1 MKRAGHIEHIYS
13 RRLEYFRKYCMI
25 GNHSNVLIQG
35 SMLVRLICRT
45 RSQMKWLYI
54 GVKAE
59 NKREV

>member
-45 RSQMKWLYI
+45 RSQMKWL
-54 GVKAE
+54 
-59 NKREV
+59 